1 MNIPVGSTIKE
12 MEIIHKGNLEKEV
25 KSMYSYELSPSLK
38 KQTKIFERVIPITT
52 SLRETYSINISNV
65 GSVGATYTISFNI
78 NFRIGVYNRA
88 ANMYGTYYDLLPQ
101 KRLNNDITTNFRF
114 LIKKETNN
122 FVFQLYVNTFDSHS
136 RFKIDVAQGNKIPR
150 FNMEYYTD
158 TELTNLINNSY
169 KSDLLVNECYVD
181 KLLTKNIECDNITVT
196 NASIENLESNVNM
209 LENLTVNKDLELKRH
224 IIPSNNY
231 SAIGSKDKRIQ
242 KIYCAKIMQVPFQTV
257 DLYDTSELDA
267 SGITIIDATT
277 HKMIWYHKP
286 SNKWYDVM
294 GNVVYG

>member
-25 KSMYSYELSPSLK
+25 KSMYSYEISPSLK
-38 KQTKIFERVIPITT
+38 KQTKIFERVIPISTT
-52 SLRETYSINISNV
+52 LRETYSLNISNV
-65 GSVGATYTISFNI
+65 GSVGESYTISFNL
-78 NFRIGVYNRA
+78 NFRLGVYNKG

-101 KRLNNDITTNFRF
+101 KRLNDNIITSFRF
-114 LIKKETNN
+114 LIKNENN
-122 FVFQLYVNTFDSHS
+122 KFVFQLYVNTFDSHS
-136 RFKIDVAQGNKIPR
+136 RFKIDIAQGNKIPR

-158 TELTNLINNSY
+158 TELGDLKNNCY

-181 KLLTKNIECDNITVT
+181 KIISKNIECDNITVT
-196 NASIENLESNVNM
+196 NANIDNLESDVNI

-224 IIPSNNY
+224 LIPSNNY

-257 DLYDTSELDA
+257 DLYDSSELDA
-267 SGITIIDATT
+267 SGITIIDSST

-294 GNVVYG
+294 GNVIK